1 MNRQQNIYNKLA
13 KFSKIQEKPKTAL
26 SKCKYNFSKK
36 QVRLKKR
43 NVKLSLIDDITER
56 YDNLSQLQS
65 IASYYLNERFDEL
78 EDKWYDFQMEIGTE
92 VDNMAVNT
100 SVGMIN
106 EESDNLSELLLKIQD
121 TANDLGMTPED
132 LYSNYNEVYQTMTI
146 SQTLYDDFLSK
157 YKDFARLAGLQEFL

>member
-1 MNRQQNIYNKLA
+1 MRRQQNIYDKLA
-13 KFSKIQEKPKTAL
+13 KYTKAQAKPKTAL
-26 SKCKYNFSKK
+26 SKCKYDFSKK

-56 YDNLSQLQS
+56 YNNLEELQS
-65 IASYYLNERFDEL
+65 IASYYLHERFDEL
-78 EDKWYDFQMEIGTE
+78 EDKWYDFKMEISEE

-106 EESDNLSELLLKIQD
+106 EESEHLSELLIKIQD
-121 TANDLGMTPED
+121 TANDLGMAPED

-146 SQTLYDDFLSK
+146 SQTLYSDFLSK
-157 YKDFARLAGLQEFL
+157 YKDFARLAGLGEFL

>member
-157 YKDFARLAGLQEFL
+157 YKDFARLTGLQEFL